1 MGRVSQLLPP
11 KPGEDLPQTWVLSV
25 VLSGLRCVWVSSEE
39 GTGAEDH
46 MDLCACSKGATEH
59 SIKDDGFEYGETL
72 G

>member
-1 MGRVSQLLPP
+1 M
-11 KPGEDLPQTWVLSV
+11 
-25 VLSGLRCVWVSSEE
+25 WVSSEE

-46 MDLCACSKGATEH
+46 MDLCTCSKGATEH